1 MIGDVTKVRLFNNNT
16 VPLFPILLHDC
27 FRFYCILVSILTVPL
42 LSIFSAKDLSDYNYT
57 MKDKLPPKTGL
68 DFGAMMDEIDDQE
81 ELKKESENVKEL
93 LGQVKKAASDLEA
106 SFETMVIEAFGM
118 DETASSI
125 QEASWKIK
133 WALDRIDLALERMN
147 ETKYTV
153 QLDDKSVLT
162 VNDLHRELVSDQKLA
177 LEEYKLEQKELFSQY
192 KQDLKSITAGQGLW
206 LSSKAL
212 AVALVV
218 FELLLV
224 VVGVVVYYWT
234 KSKFT

>member
-1 MIGDVTKVRLFNNNT
+1 
-16 VPLFPILLHDC
+16 
-27 FRFYCILVSILTVPL
+27 
-42 LSIFSAKDLSDYNYT
+42 

-93 LGQVKKAASDLEA
+93 LGQVKKTASDLET

-118 DETASSI
+118 DETAASI

-133 WALDRIDLALERMN
+133 WTLDRIDLALERMN

-162 VNDLHRELVSDQKLA
+162 VNDLHRELISDQKLA

-192 KQDLKSITAGQGLW
+192 KKDLKSIAAGQGIW

-212 AVALVV
+212 AVVIVV

-224 VVGVVVYYWT
+224 VVGVVVFYWT

>member
-1 MIGDVTKVRLFNNNT
+1 
-16 VPLFPILLHDC
+16 
-27 FRFYCILVSILTVPL
+27 
-42 LSIFSAKDLSDYNYT
+42 

-93 LGQVKKAASDLEA
+93 LGQVKKAAIDLEA

-118 DETASSI
+118 DETAASI

-133 WALDRIDLALERMN
+133 WTLDRIDLALERMN

-162 VNDLHRELVSDQKLA
+162 VNDLHRELISDQKLA

-192 KQDLKSITAGQGLW
+192 KKDLKSIAAGQGVW
-206 LSSKAL
+206 LSSKAWVW
-212 AVALVV
+212 AIIA
-218 FELLLV
+218 FEILLLV
-224 VVGVVVYYWT
+224 GGLVVYYCT
-234 KSKFT
+234 KAKFT

>member
-1 MIGDVTKVRLFNNNT
+1 
-16 VPLFPILLHDC
+16 
-27 FRFYCILVSILTVPL
+27 
-42 LSIFSAKDLSDYNYT
+42 

-93 LGQVKKAASDLEA
+93 LGQVQKVASELEA

-118 DETASSI
+118 DETAASI

-133 WALDRIDLALERMN
+133 WTLDRIDLALERMN

-162 VNDLHRELVSDQKLA
+162 VNDLHRELISDQKLA

-192 KQDLKSITAGQGLW
+192 KKDLKSIAAGQGVW

-234 KSKFT
+234 KSKFI

>member
-1 MIGDVTKVRLFNNNT
+1 
-16 VPLFPILLHDC
+16 
-27 FRFYCILVSILTVPL
+27 
-42 LSIFSAKDLSDYNYT
+42 

-93 LGQVKKAASDLEA
+93 LGQVKKVASELEA

-118 DETASSI
+118 DETAASI

-133 WALDRIDLALERMN
+133 WTLDRIDLALERMN

-162 VNDLHRELVSDQKLA
+162 VNDLHRELISDQKLA

-192 KQDLKSITAGQGLW
+192 KNDLKSITEGQGLW

-212 AVALVV
+212 AIALVV
-218 FELLLV
+218 FEILLV
-224 VVGVVVYYWT
+224 VVGVVVFNWT
-234 KSKFT
+234 KAKFT

>member
-1 MIGDVTKVRLFNNNT
+1 
-16 VPLFPILLHDC
+16 
-27 FRFYCILVSILTVPL
+27 
-42 LSIFSAKDLSDYNYT
+42 
-57 MKDKLPPKTGL
+57 MKEKLPPKTGL

-81 ELKKESENVKEL
+81 ELKKESEKVKEL
-93 LGQVKKAASDLEA
+93 LEQVKKTVSDLET
-106 SFETMVIEAFGM
+106 SFDTMVIEAFGM

-153 QLDDKSVLT
+153 QLDDKSLLE
-162 VNDLHRELVSDQKLA
+162 VNDLHRGLISNQKLA

-192 KQDLKSITAGQGLW
+192 KKDLKSIAAGQGVW
-206 LSSKAL
+206 FSSKAL

-218 FELLLV
+218 FEVILLL
-224 VVGVVVYYWT
+224 VGVVVYYCA
-234 KSKFT
+234 KNKFT

>member
-1 MIGDVTKVRLFNNNT
+1 
-16 VPLFPILLHDC
+16 
-27 FRFYCILVSILTVPL
+27 
-42 LSIFSAKDLSDYNYT
+42 

-93 LGQVKKAASDLEA
+93 LGQVKKVASELEA

-118 DETASSI
+118 DETAASI

-133 WALDRIDLALERMN
+133 WTLDRIDLALERMN

-162 VNDLHRELVSDQKLA
+162 VNDLHRELISDQKLA

-192 KQDLKSITAGQGLW
+192 KQDLKSIAAGQGVW

-224 VVGVVVYYWT
+224 VVGVVVFNWT
-234 KSKFT
+234 KAKFT

>member
-1 MIGDVTKVRLFNNNT
+1 
-16 VPLFPILLHDC
+16 
-27 FRFYCILVSILTVPL
+27 
-42 LSIFSAKDLSDYNYT
+42 

-118 DETASSI
+118 DETAASI

-133 WALDRIDLALERMN
+133 WTLDRIDLALERMN

-162 VNDLHRELVSDQKLA
+162 VNDLHRELISDQKLA
-177 LEEYKLEQKELFSQY
+177 LEEYKLEQKELFA
-192 KQDLKSITAGQGLW
+192 KFRKDLQSVIQEPGVW
-206 LSSKAL
+206 LSFKAWIWALVIAL
-212 AVALVV
+212 AVLAL
-218 FELLLV
+218 FF
-224 VVGVVVYYWT
+224 GFGFFYA

>member
-1 MIGDVTKVRLFNNNT
+1 
-16 VPLFPILLHDC
+16 
-27 FRFYCILVSILTVPL
+27 
-42 LSIFSAKDLSDYNYT
+42 
-57 MKDKLPPKTGL
+57 MKDKLPPKSGL

-81 ELKKESENVKEL
+81 ELKNESENVKEL
-93 LGQVKKAASDLEA
+93 LGQVKQVGLDLEA

-118 DETASSI
+118 DETAASI

-133 WALDRIDLALERMN
+133 WTLDRIDLALERMN

-162 VNDLHRELVSDQKLA
+162 VNDLHRELISDQKLA

-192 KQDLKSITAGQGLW
+192 KKDLKSIAAGQGVW

-234 KSKFT
+234 RSKFT

>member
-1 MIGDVTKVRLFNNNT
+1 
-16 VPLFPILLHDC
+16 
-27 FRFYCILVSILTVPL
+27 
-42 LSIFSAKDLSDYNYT
+42 
-57 MKDKLPPKTGL
+57 
-68 DFGAMMDEIDDQE
+68 MDEIDDQE

-93 LGQVKKAASDLEA
+93 LGQVQKVASELEA

-118 DETASSI
+118 DETAASI

-133 WALDRIDLALERMN
+133 WTLDRIDLALERMN

-162 VNDLHRELVSDQKLA
+162 VNDLHRELISDQKLA

-192 KQDLKSITAGQGLW
+192 KKDLKSIAAGQGVW

-224 VVGVVVYYWT
+224 VVGVVVFNWT
-234 KSKFT
+234 KAKFT

>member
-1 MIGDVTKVRLFNNNT
+1 
-16 VPLFPILLHDC
+16 
-27 FRFYCILVSILTVPL
+27 
-42 LSIFSAKDLSDYNYT
+42 

-81 ELKKESENVKEL
+81 ELKKESEKVKEL
-93 LGQVKKAASDLEA
+93 LEQVKKTASDLET

-118 DETASSI
+118 DETAASI

-133 WALDRIDLALERMN
+133 WTLDRIDLALERMN

-153 QLDDKSVLT
+153 QLDDKSVLE
-162 VNDLHRELVSDQKLA
+162 VNDLHRELLSNQKLA

-192 KQDLKSITAGQGLW
+192 KKDLKSIAAGQGVW

-224 VVGVVVYYWT
+224 VVGVVVFNWT
-234 KSKFT
+234 KAKFT

>member
-1 MIGDVTKVRLFNNNT
+1 MRA
-16 VPLFPILLHDC
+16 
-27 FRFYCILVSILTVPL
+27 R
-42 LSIFSAKDLSDYNYT
+42 
-57 MKDKLPPKTGL
+57 
-68 DFGAMMDEIDDQE
+68 IDNQE
-81 ELKKESENVKEL
+81 ELKHESENVREL
-93 LGQVKKAASDLEA
+93 LGEVKKVASELEA

-118 DETASSI
+118 DETAASI

-133 WALDRIDLALERMN
+133 WTLDRIDLALERMN

-162 VNDLHRELVSDQKLA
+162 VNDLHRELLSNQKLA

-192 KQDLKSITAGQGLW
+192 KQDLKSIAAGQGVW

-234 KSKFT
+234 RSKFT

>member
-1 MIGDVTKVRLFNNNT
+1 
-16 VPLFPILLHDC
+16 
-27 FRFYCILVSILTVPL
+27 
-42 LSIFSAKDLSDYNYT
+42 
-57 MKDKLPPKTGL
+57 MKDKLPPKSGL

-81 ELKKESENVKEL
+81 ELKNESENVKEL
-93 LGQVKKAASDLEA
+93 LGQVKQVGLDLEA

-118 DETASSI
+118 DETAASI

-133 WALDRIDLALERMN
+133 WTLDRIDLALERMN

-162 VNDLHRELVSDQKLA
+162 VNDLHRELLSNQKLA

-192 KQDLKSITAGQGLW
+192 KQDRKSIAAGQGVW
-206 LSSKAL
+206 LSSKVL

-234 KSKFT
+234 RSKFT

>member
-1 MIGDVTKVRLFNNNT
+1 
-16 VPLFPILLHDC
+16 
-27 FRFYCILVSILTVPL
+27 
-42 LSIFSAKDLSDYNYT
+42 

-93 LGQVKKAASDLEA
+93 LGQVKKVASELEA

-118 DETASSI
+118 DETAASI

-133 WALDRIDLALERMN
+133 WTLDRIDLALERMN

-162 VNDLHRELVSDQKLA
+162 VNDLHRELLSNQKLA

-192 KQDLKSITAGQGLW
+192 KKDLKSIAAGQGVW
-206 LSSKAL
+206 LSSKAWVW
-212 AVALVV
+212 AIIA
-218 FELLLV
+218 FEALLLLG
-224 VVGVVVYYWT
+224 GVVVYYCT
-234 KSKFT
+234 KAKFT

>member
-1 MIGDVTKVRLFNNNT
+1 
-16 VPLFPILLHDC
+16 
-27 FRFYCILVSILTVPL
+27 
-42 LSIFSAKDLSDYNYT
+42 
-57 MKDKLPPKTGL
+57 MKDKLPPKSGL

-93 LGQVKKAASDLEA
+93 LGQVKKVASELEA

-118 DETASSI
+118 DETAASI

-133 WALDRIDLALERMN
+133 WTLDRIDLALERMN

-162 VNDLHRELVSDQKLA
+162 VNDLHRELISDQKLA

-192 KQDLKSITAGQGLW
+192 KKDLKSIAAGQGVR
-206 LSSKAL
+206 LSSKAM

-234 KSKFT
+234 RSKFT

>member
-1 MIGDVTKVRLFNNNT
+1 
-16 VPLFPILLHDC
+16 
-27 FRFYCILVSILTVPL
+27 
-42 LSIFSAKDLSDYNYT
+42 

-93 LGQVKKAASDLEA
+93 LGQVKKVAAELEA

-118 DETASSI
+118 DETAASI

-133 WALDRIDLALERMN
+133 WTLDRIDLALERMN

-162 VNDLHRELVSDQKLA
+162 VNDLHRELISDQKLA
-177 LEEYKLEQKELFSQY
+177 LEEYKLEQKELFAQY
-192 KQDLKSITAGQGLW
+192 KNDLKSITAGQGVW

-224 VVGVVVYYWT
+224 VVGIVVYYWT
-234 KSKFT
+234 RAKFT

>member
-1 MIGDVTKVRLFNNNT
+1 
-16 VPLFPILLHDC
+16 
-27 FRFYCILVSILTVPL
+27 
-42 LSIFSAKDLSDYNYT
+42 
-57 MKDKLPPKTGL
+57 MKEKLPPKSGL

-81 ELKKESENVKEL
+81 ELKNESENVKEL
-93 LGQVKKAASDLEA
+93 LRQVKQAGLDLEA

-118 DETASSI
+118 DETATSI
-125 QEASWKIK
+125 LEASWKIK
-133 WALDRIDLALERMN
+133 WTLDRIDLALERMN

-162 VNDLHRELVSDQKLA
+162 VNDLHRELISNQKLA

-192 KQDLKSITAGQGLW
+192 KKDLKSIAAGQGLW
-206 LSSKAL
+206 LSSRAL
-212 AVALVV
+212 AVVLVV

-234 KSKFT
+234 RAKFS

>member
-1 MIGDVTKVRLFNNNT
+1 
-16 VPLFPILLHDC
+16 
-27 FRFYCILVSILTVPL
+27 
-42 LSIFSAKDLSDYNYT
+42 

-81 ELKKESENVKEL
+81 ELKNESENVKEL
-93 LGQVKKAASDLEA
+93 LGQVKQVGLDLEA

-118 DETASSI
+118 DETAASI

-133 WALDRIDLALERMN
+133 WTLDRIDLALERMN

-162 VNDLHRELVSDQKLA
+162 VNDLHRELISDQKLA

-192 KQDLKSITAGQGLW
+192 KKDLKSIAAGQGVW

-234 KSKFT
+234 KAKYSG